1 MDQIKKEKEMQLKK
15 QAVALENYD
24 FDDEECDDDY
34 EQEERYSIDSNSL
47 IPL

>member
-24 FDDEECDDDY
+24 DESDEEY
-34 EQEERYSIDSNSL
+34 EQEERYSIN
-47 IPL
+47 